1 MLVYGRP
8 GISLVKMAESKIKIL
23 DTYFLP
29 KRISF
34 GLSLTAALLVS
45 PCFFE
50 GRYLNP
56 LTISLHICNYIYWA
70 STIFLLHRDA
80 RNLIPSYPFGQVE
93 SVVGAMIPF
102 SYIFWNFHWVSHM
115 WERLE
120 MGSYSFK
127 YNQYFVGSLAA
138 LASVLCFPDNLDKLP
153 SVVPFFAFIVLY
165 SITWLLTLR
174 INKLSSEVHI

>member
-1 MLVYGRP
+1 MV
-8 GISLVKMAESKIKIL
+8 ESNIKIL

-34 GLSLTAALLVS
+34 GLLVS

-56 LTISLHICNYIYWA
+56 LTISLHICNFIYWA
-70 STIFLLHRDA
+70 STIF
-80 RNLIPSYPFGQVE
+80 
-93 SVVGAMIPF
+93 
-102 SYIFWNFHWVSHM
+102 
-115 WERLE
+115 
-120 MGSYSFK
+120 
-127 YNQYFVGSLAA
+127 YFVGSLAA

-153 SVVPFFAFIVLY
+153 SVVPFFAFLVLY